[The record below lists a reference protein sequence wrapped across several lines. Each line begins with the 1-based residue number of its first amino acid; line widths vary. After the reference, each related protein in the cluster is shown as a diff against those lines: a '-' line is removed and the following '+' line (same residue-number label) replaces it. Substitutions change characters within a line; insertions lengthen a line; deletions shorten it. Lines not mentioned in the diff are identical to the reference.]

1 MSQPPGVDLI
11 PTREARVRPLPDCAG
26 APAGATLR
34 PMNGSGDR
42 TRGTDTPCT
51 AASSSTWWSEP
62 PMTTSLRKLVQRIRE
77 EFEDL
82 PNLHLTAI
90 EAARFWGLDLVT
102 CQQVLAE
109 LLASGSVTLDGDQRY
124 SLVQC

>member
-1 MSQPPGVDLI
+1 MK
-11 PTREARVRPLPDCAG
+11 
-26 APAGATLR
+26 
-34 PMNGSGDR
+34 
-42 TRGTDTPCT
+42 
-51 AASSSTWWSEP
+51 
-62 PMTTSLRKLVQRIRE
+62 TSLFRKLVQRIRE

-90 EAARFWGLDLVT
+90 EASRFWGLDLVT

-109 LLASGSVTLDGDQRY
+109 LLAAGSVTLDGSQRY